1 MSATATPETE
11 KIGFSDFVEKLEEV
25 KSSTAEI
32 VEELPIDNELKTN
45 ILISVEEN
53 IKQVL
58 FNLASKNEYPNWI
71 DYRDKDGKTT
81 LGWGINITAEE
92 MKELPNSITGILVHY
107 LIKGIRDDFG
117 YEFEKQPKCLT
128 YHISKFDKKISGKKR
143 LLTKEQK
150 NELLARTQM
159 SFYDKKISDQEI
171 TIEDAMYS
179 IKDAYEEV
187 KRYEEMGYILPP
199 EKSKSPYWFDQEKTG
214 KA

>member
-32 VEELPIDNELKTN
+32 VQELPIDNELKTN

-117 YEFEKQPKCLT
+117 YEF
-128 YHISKFDKKISGKKR
+128 DKKISGKKR

-199 EKSKSPYWFDQEKTG
+199 EKSKSPYWRN
-214 KA
+214 